1 MAWRGVHFAIDEAT
15 LIGLLS
21 TSAAGRADFVANEIE
36 ENWDAHFA
44 TETDKAWPLIHASLQ
59 GSDPEA
65 DGLERMYDEPVSWA
79 VLGREFLD
87 SDPSYLIALIRS
99 QDVSAVANFLNGMSA
114 DDIVGRLSAAIDH
127 FGCKNVGA
135 AEARYAGEWFP
146 NLQQFFQRAAKAK
159 RHVIFTVDF

>member
-1 MAWRGVHFAIDEAT
+1 MAWRGVHFAVDDTT
-15 LIGLLS
+15 LSGLLC
-21 TSAAGRADFVANEIE
+21 TPAAARADYVANEIE
-36 ENWDAHFA
+36 ENWESNFA

-59 GSDPEA
+59 GSNPEA
-65 DGLERMYDEPVSWA
+65 DGLERLYDKPVSWA

-87 SDPSYLIALIRS
+87 SDPNYLIALIQSR
-99 QDVSAVANFLNGMSA
+99 DVAAVASLLKSVSA
-114 DDIVGRLSAAIDH
+114 DDIIDRLGAAIDH

-146 NLQQFFQRAAKAK
+146 NLEQFFQRAAEAK